1 MMAYR
6 R

>member
-6 R
+6 P